1 MSLPKVLVATL
12 SAPELSRLA
21 IELDRR
27 GALTQYVR
35 PYTNKGRIWERVL
48 ERTPRLGSVYR
59 RTLGRRVPPAGLA
72 PGKVIEAGT
81 LPDFAAAGLGR
92 LPLGSAERRHH
103 LVQRMSFATEIAV
116 ARAAGRYARGADVV
130 VASYGTGVEGFA
142 AVKRRGG
149 RAVLHYPAAH
159 NRYQR
164 RLMAEDAQHSP
175 EFAAA
180 LPDFDAVPEEYERR
194 RERECA
200 EADRILVASSF
211 ARQAFVAEGYDPEK
225 IVAIAFGVDSGR
237 FSPPRAPARRER
249 FRVLFVGHIGQRKG
263 VSYLL
268 QGYESFRR
276 ADSELQLVGSFVPGA
291 AQAYQRFAG
300 LFEHIPHVP
309 QAQLPDIYR
318 AADVF
323 VLPTLTEGMPL
334 VVLEAMACGLPVIA
348 TPSGPGD
355 LIEDGADGF
364 IVPIRDP
371 QAIAEKLEILY
382 RDPQLRATLGR
393 RARDKA
399 LRFGWDVYA
408 RRAADAVTNFQRPGA

>member
-1 MSLPKVLVATL
+1 MTSPRVLVATL

-27 GALTQYVR
+27 GSLTQYVR
-35 PYTNKGRIWERVL
+35 PYTNKGRIWERML
-48 ERTPRLGSVYR
+48 EHTPKLGSLYR
-59 RTLGRRVPPAGLA
+59 RTLGRRVPPAGLSPA
-72 PGKVIEAGT
+72 KVIEAGT
-81 LPDFAAAGLGR
+81 LQDFAAAGIGR
-92 LPLGSAERRHH
+92 LPLGSAEHRHR

-116 ARAAGRYARGADVV
+116 ARTAGRYARSADVV

-142 AVKRRGG
+142 AVKRVGG

-164 RLMAEDAQHSP
+164 KLMDEDARLSP

-180 LPDFDAVPEEYERR
+180 LPDFDAVPAEFERR
-194 RERECA
+194 RDRECA

-211 ARQAFVAEGYDPEK
+211 AKQAFVAEGYDPEK
-225 IVAIAFGVDSGR
+225 IVAIAFGVDTAR
-237 FSPPRAPARRER
+237 FSPPVTPRRRNR
-249 FRVLFVGHIGQRKG
+249 FRVLFVGHVGQRKG

-276 ADSELQLVGSFVPGA
+276 PDSELHLVGSFVPGA
-291 AQAYQRFAG
+291 AQVYDRFSA
-300 LFEHIPHVP
+300 LFLHTPHVP

-334 VVLEAMACGLPVIA
+334 VVLEAMASGLPVIA
-348 TPSGPGD
+348 TPNGPSD
-355 LIEDGADGF
+355 LIENGTDGF
-364 IVPIRDP
+364 IVPIRNP
-371 QAIAEKLEILY
+371 QAIAEKLQVLY
-382 RDPQLRATLGR
+382 QDPELRATLGR
-393 RARDKA
+393 RAREKA

-408 RRAADAVTNFQRPGA
+408 RRAADAVTNFQ

>member
-1 MSLPKVLVATL
+1 MTSPKVLVATL

-35 PYTNKGRIWERVL
+35 PYTNKGRLWERVL
-48 ERTPRLGSVYR
+48 ERTPKLGSVYR
-59 RTLGRRVPPAGLA
+59 RTLGRRVPPAGLPPA
-72 PGKVIEAGT
+72 KVIEAGV
-81 LPDFAAAGLGR
+81 LHDFAAAGIGR
-92 LPLGSAERRHH
+92 LPLGNEERRHR
-103 LVQRMSFATEIAV
+103 LVRRMSLAAEIAV
-116 ARAAGRYARGADVV
+116 ARTAGRYARCADVV
-130 VASYGTGVEGFA
+130 VASYGTGVEGFV

-159 NRYQR
+159 DRYQR
-164 RLMAEDAQHSP
+164 KLMAEDAELSP
-175 EFAAA
+175 EFATA
-180 LPDFDAVPEEYERR
+180 LPDFAAVPAEYERR
-194 RERECA
+194 LDRECA

-211 ARQAFVAEGYDPEK
+211 AKHAFVAEGYDPQK
-225 IVAIAFGVDSGR
+225 IVAIAFGVDTAR
-237 FSPPRAPARRER
+237 FNPPITARRRER

-268 QGYESFRR
+268 QGYELFRR
-276 ADSELQLVGSFVPGA
+276 PDSELHLVGSFVPGA
-291 AQAYQRFAG
+291 AQAYERFSG
-300 LFEHIPHVP
+300 SFQHTPHVP
-309 QAQLPDIYR
+309 QAELPEIYR

-348 TPSGPGD
+348 TPNGPSD
-355 LIEDGADGF
+355 LIEDGTDGF

-371 QAIAEKLEILY
+371 RAIAEKLQILY
-382 RDPQLRATLGR
+382 QDPELRATVGR
-393 RARDKA
+393 RAREKA

-408 RRAADAVTNFQRPGA
+408 GRAADAVTNFQ